1 MAGGEA
7 QSAVPARAER
17 LSVRGRGAVAPQYR
31 RTLERTPIEVLW
43 DAVSTQS
50 GPARAWHVDDLYQ
63 HQARYLADLR
73 LIAALAPA
81 GAILELGSAP
91 CHMTALL
98 KLSGYP
104 VTGVD
109 LDPDRVGDLIRQLG
123 LDIRRCD
130 IERSALPF
138 PEGAFACVLLCETF
152 EHLRIDPVFVLS
164 EINRALAPGATLLL
178 TTPNVYSL
186 PSLGRFL
193 LGRSIADPL
202 EEFGKLRRL
211 GHMGH
216 VREYSAREVV
226 PMLEACGFSVQS
238 VDYRYHANRRGWKG
252 RLLNIAYRLAPRRF
266 RREIVIVARRTAD
279 GPRLVPVVP
288 APNAVPIAHNRA
300 G

>member
-1 MAGGEA
+1 
-7 QSAVPARAER
+7 
-17 LSVRGRGAVAPQYR
+17 
-31 RTLERTPIEVLW
+31 LEPTPIETLW
-43 DAVSTQS
+43 AAVRAQS
-50 GPARAWHVDDLYQ
+50 GPARAWHIDDLYN
-63 HQARYLADLR
+63 HQRRYLADLR
-73 LIAALAPA
+73 LIATLAPA

-104 VTGVD
+104 VVGVD
-109 LDPDRVGDLIRQLG
+109 VNPDRVGDLIRQLD
-123 LDIRRCD
+123 LDVRRRD

-138 PEGAFACVLLCETF
+138 GDDAVACVLLCETF
-152 EHLRIDPVFVLS
+152 EHLRIDPQFVLS
-164 EINRALAPGATLLL
+164 EINRVLAPGATLVL

-202 EEFGKLRRL
+202 EEFGKLRRF

-226 PMLEACGFSVQS
+226 RLLEASGLAVSS
-238 VDYRYHANRRGWKG
+238 IDYRYHANARGWKG
-252 RLLNIAYRLAPRRF
+252 KLLRVAYRLAPRRF
-266 RREIVIVARRTAD
+266 QREIVIVARKSGD
-279 GPRLVPVVP
+279 GPRLAPLVP
-288 APNAVPIAHNRA
+288 ATDAAPLPHSRN

>member
-1 MAGGEA
+1 M
-7 QSAVPARAER
+7 ER
-17 LSVRGRGAVAPQYR
+17 N
-31 RTLERTPIEVLW
+31 PIEVLW
-43 DAVSTQS
+43 AAVKAQS
-50 GPARAWHVDDLYQ
+50 SRARAWHVDDLYN
-63 HQARYLADLR
+63 HQRRYLADLR

-104 VTGVD
+104 VVGVD
-109 LDPDRVGDLIRQLG
+109 IDPSRVGDLVRDLG
-123 LDIRRCD
+123 LEVRACD

-138 PEGAFACVLLCETF
+138 SDDAFSCVLLCETF
-152 EHLRIDPVFVLS
+152 EHLRIDPPFVLS
-164 EINRALAPGATLLL
+164 EINRVMAPGAPLVL

-216 VREYSAREVV
+216 VREYSAREVA
-226 PMLEACGFSVQS
+226 PMLEACGLAVQS
-238 VDYRYHANRRGWKG
+238 IEYRYHASARGWKG
-252 RLLNIAYRLAPRRF
+252 RLLHAAYRLAPRRF
-266 RREIVIVARRTAD
+266 QREIVIVARKTGA
-279 GPRLVPVVP
+279 GPRLAPVVP
-288 APNAVPIAHNRA
+288 LPDASPSADNRR